1 MRTKV
6 VVNPIAGRGRAEK
19 LLPRLY
25 ACLKRYAVSAEVV
38 HTQAKG
44 DAVQLAL
51 EAAREG
57 YERVV
62 AMGGDGTVGEV
73 TTGLLSAAD
82 EGCESIL
89 GILPAGSGNDYAYA
103 VGIPTNLEAACKRLV
118 DGQVRC
124 VDVVRVSADGKTY
137 YFNNTVGIGLDA
149 DVLLETHKLKRIRG
163 FLLYFTALMRV
174 LISNGRWPYPV
185 QVTVDGESLPYNA
198 VTLVTTCNGP
208 RVAGGFYLTPE
219 ARPDDGQLDVI
230 IADQLSRLR
239 LASFITRV
247 MRGTHVGAKPVHIRR
262 ARRVTVEGLRGLPG
276 HMDGEVLCTAGRRIE
291 IEILP
296 GRLKVWC

>member
-1 MRTKV
+1 MRTKII
-6 VVNPIAGRGRAEK
+6 VNPVAGRGRAEK
-19 LLPRLY
+19 LLAGLY
-25 ACLKRYAVSAEVV
+25 AYLDRYGVSADIV
-38 HTQAKG
+38 HTRAKG
-44 DAVQLAL
+44 DAIQLARQ
-51 EAAREG
+51 AAREG
-57 YERVV
+57 YARVV

-73 TTGLLSAAD
+73 TAGLLRAME
-82 EGCESIL
+82 EGYEAVL

-103 VGIPTNLEAACKRLV
+103 VGIPTRLEPACRRLV

-124 VDVVRVSADGKTY
+124 VDVVRVTADGRTY

-163 FLLYFTALMRV
+163 FLLYFTALLRV
-174 LISNGRWPYPV
+174 LASNGRWPYPV
-185 QVTVDGESLPYNA
+185 RVTVDGETLPQQA
-198 VTLVTTCNGP
+198 VTLVTACNGP
-208 RVAGGFYLTPE
+208 RVAGGFYLTPD

-230 IADQLSRLR
+230 VAEQLSRLR
-239 LASFITRV
+239 VASFITRV
-247 MRGTHVGAKPVHIRR
+247 MRGTHVGAKPVHICR
-262 ARRVTVEGLRGLPG
+262 ARHVVIEGLRGLPG